1 MINKHQ
7 HLVTYTPSTRFYL
20 KRIVENFHFLY
31 FRFAMVG
38 KTIKSNRSKSSTSFY
53 GVVFCTLVILL
64 ASILIQVRNSPPF
77 NEYLSKK
84 ISPTK
89 RYETF
94 EEFYPHYLHEHSQK
108 ITRQWHY
115 VGTSLFLIYMLFN
128 PLLTIPIVAG
138 GLSAYSIMPFFRHLS
153 SGVSEVILFLAI
165 YLIGGKLITH
175 SFKRTLIP
183 LLLGYS
189 FAWIG
194 HFAFENNK
202 PATFIYPSFSLMGD
216 FRMIYDAI
224 KRQEF

>member
-1 MINKHQ
+1 MNK
-7 HLVTYTPSTRFYL
+7 ST
-20 KRIVENFHFLY
+20 
-31 FRFAMVG
+31 
-38 KTIKSNRSKSSTSFY
+38 KSNRSKSSTPFY
-53 GVVFCTLVILL
+53 GIAFCTLVIVL
-64 ASILIQVRNSPPF
+64 ASILIQARNSPPF

-89 RYETF
+89 RYATF

-115 VGTSLFLIYMLFN
+115 VGTSLFLIYLLFN
-128 PLLTIPIVAG
+128 PLLTIPILAG
-138 GLSAYSIMPFFRHLS
+138 GLSAYSVMPFFRHIS
-153 SGVSEVILFLAI
+153 NGVGEVILFAVV
-165 YLIGGKLITH
+165 YLIGGRLITR
-175 SFKRTLIP
+175 SFKRILIP
-183 LLLGYS
+183 LLLGYG

-224 KRQEF
+224 KKQEF

>member
-1 MINKHQ
+1 
-7 HLVTYTPSTRFYL
+7 
-20 KRIVENFHFLY
+20 
-31 FRFAMVG
+31 
-38 KTIKSNRSKSSTSFY
+38 
-53 GVVFCTLVILL
+53 
-64 ASILIQVRNSPPF
+64 
-77 NEYLSKK
+77 
-84 ISPTK
+84 
-89 RYETF
+89 
-94 EEFYPHYLHEHSQK
+94 
-108 ITRQWHY
+108 
-115 VGTSLFLIYMLFN
+115 
-128 PLLTIPIVAG
+128 
-138 GLSAYSIMPFFRHLS
+138 MPFFRHLS